1 MISLSLILS
10 IWMLCRSKHK
20 AYGIYAL
27 ACTLVLIGTGNL
39 YSMMRYTLVNFPI
52 WMYAEALLRTCKK
65 AFVFVCA
72 VFLALQVLLFCGW
85 INYYWIA

>member
-1 MISLSLILS
+1 MLI
-10 IWMLCRSKHK
+10 RSPHK

-39 YSMMRYTLVNFPI
+39 YSMMRYTAVNFPI
-52 WMYAEALLRTCKK
+52 WMFAAELLRGRKK
-65 AFVFVCA
+65 AFGFICA
-72 VFLALQVLLFCGW
+72 LFLTLQILLFCGW